1 MKRQIWISCTA
12 ALLALSL
19 LAGCGKNPDGQN
31 AEATPTPAPV
41 STPAPTEPAP
51 TPTPVPVIGDYPELS
66 AALDACVGYGQ
77 GEAGVSLKTAAAAAG
92 LLEWSESYAADID
105 EDTLAVLVADWIS
118 GLDETNYEKFWDN
131 WADLDTFCRRLI
143 EDPASQKDL
152 LESAGVTLSKTAYSL
167 TNYTK
172 LYNAVNRST
181 GK

>member
-66 AALDACVGYGQ
+66 AALH
-77 GEAGVSLKTAAAAAG
+77 
-92 LLEWSESYAADID
+92 I
-105 EDTLAVLVADWIS
+105 
-118 GLDETNYEKFWDN
+118 
-131 WADLDTFCRRLI
+131 
-143 EDPASQKDL
+143 
-152 LESAGVTLSKTAYSL
+152 
-167 TNYTK
+167 
-172 LYNAVNRST
+172 
-181 GK
+181 GKAKKRNQMEIGG